1 MKSTFSLIVLVT
13 SSVGIAFATSQYP
26 VCIVGAGPT
35 GLTVANG
42 LESKGYSTV
51 VFEKDPEVGG
61 KCQSYYEGDFF
72 HPMGAL
78 LFSNETYTETLPII
92 LKSGLPF
99 QPFAYTSKGWL
110 FDWRTGVVNESPV
123 SAADVYPLLKPDIDR
138 YIEFWNSNIGPNLT
152 TIGYKNGIPSEY
164 TVSFSDW
171 LWENQYN
178 PELISIFEDG
188 MVPYGYGDVLDTPA
202 HPGYVID
209 RSGKFPI
216 ITYANPA
223 GSEATQTCSKVILA
237 FPPVSHALEAANLQ
251 LSAEEQEVFSPVE
264 ITKYWSGAIQVATP
278 NGYAYSAVAFEP
290 AGQLS
295 AYLRLFDASPI
306 ATTWSWGKTGSKQTT
321 AQAKKLLRSTISKF
335 NKDPNNATEIPQPVT
350 EEDVRQ
356 FEEWDYFPH
365 YNTKDLEAGFYDKFN
380 KLQGQQNT
388 YYASGFNGFETV
400 EFAIRAGQDIVAT
413 YF

>member
-1 MKSTFSLIVLVT
+1 MWLCTSLQDSVLR
-13 SSVGIAFATSQYP
+13 
-26 VCIVGAGPT
+26 
-35 GLTVANG
+35 
-42 LESKGYSTV
+42 
-51 VFEKDPEVGG
+51 
-61 KCQSYYEGDFF
+61 
-72 HPMGAL
+72 
-78 LFSNETYTETLPII
+78 
-92 LKSGLPF
+92 
-99 QPFAYTSKGWL
+99 PFAL
-110 FDWRTGVVNESPV
+110 H
-123 SAADVYPLLKPDIDR
+123 
-138 YIEFWNSNIGPNLT
+138 
-152 TIGYKNGIPSEY
+152 
-164 TVSFSDW
+164 
-171 LWENQYN
+171 Q
-178 PELISIFEDG
+178 
-188 MVPYGYGDVLDTPA
+188 
-202 HPGYVID
+202 D

-223 GSEATQTCSKVILA
+223 GSKATQTCSKVVLA